1 VDKIYLRLGN
11 TFDKM
16 NDWLINMGLELSI
29 PKTQFIFFHRSKAK
43 AFPEEIRV
51 RGGGIIR
58 RLSCVK
64 YLCMRMD
71 SGLSWQ
77 DHIRDLKIKTSKYM
91 NILKWLSG
99 R

>member
-51 RGGGIIR
+51 RGGGVLYGDSPVSSI
-58 RLSCVK
+58 CV
-64 YLCMRMD
+64 
-71 SGLSWQ
+71 
-77 DHIRDLKIKTSKYM
+77 
-91 NILKWLSG
+91 
-99 R
+99 